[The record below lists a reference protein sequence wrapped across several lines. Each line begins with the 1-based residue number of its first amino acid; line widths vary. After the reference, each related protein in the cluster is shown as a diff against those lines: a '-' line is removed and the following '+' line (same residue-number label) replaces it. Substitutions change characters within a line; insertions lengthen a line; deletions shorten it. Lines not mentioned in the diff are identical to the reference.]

1 MKYLR
6 LRVAEK
12 PVVREPKADD
22 EEEASRLLPRHLYR
36 QIQMQCA
43 EMGDKR

>member
-6 LRVAEK
+6 LRVAEQT
-12 PVVREPKADD
+12 VVREPNADG
-22 EEEASRLLPRHLYR
+22 EEEASRLLLRHLYR
-36 QIQMQCA
+36 QIQVQCA

>member
-6 LRVAEK
+6 LRVAET
-12 PVVREPKADD
+12 VVREPKADD

-36 QIQMQCA
+36 QIQMQCV
-43 EMGDKR
+43 EIGDKQ